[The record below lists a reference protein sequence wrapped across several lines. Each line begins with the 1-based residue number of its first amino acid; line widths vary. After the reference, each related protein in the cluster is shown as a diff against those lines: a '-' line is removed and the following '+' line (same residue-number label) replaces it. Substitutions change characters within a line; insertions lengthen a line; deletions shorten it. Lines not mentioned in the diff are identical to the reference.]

1 MTCVFSTF
9 SGAGFRGIGTASEFV
24 SLWLAH
30 LLMLAVTGDE
40 SEMNVCK
47 TCTHLRLFDLFE
59 INLRVSTTWN
69 AKHMS
74 LILNLIQ
81 HMELFLKIRMLQTQS
96 RSSTIDTICL
106 CLLKPVF
113 VIDVALLRV
122 QLLKSLLLCLRK
134 E

>member
-1 MTCVFSTF
+1 MTGLSLCKNGDVWFFPTF
-9 SGAGFRGIGTASEFV
+9 GGAGFCGIGTASEFV

-81 HMELFLKIRMLQTQS
+81 HMEMFIRIRMLQTQS
-96 RSSTIDTICL
+96 R
-106 CLLKPVF
+106 
-113 VIDVALLRV
+113 V
-122 QLLKSLLLCLRK
+122 QLLTPSAYAF
-134 E
+134 